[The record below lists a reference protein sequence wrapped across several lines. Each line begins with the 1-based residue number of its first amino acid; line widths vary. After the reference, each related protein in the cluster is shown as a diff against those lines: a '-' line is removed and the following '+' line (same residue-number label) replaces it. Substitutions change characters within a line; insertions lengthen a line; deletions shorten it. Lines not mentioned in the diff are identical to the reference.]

1 MLRPRVKGYPM
12 LCPRLNGLGGHPY
25 ATEMTQ
31 WRPSQT
37 YEIGEVAS
45 QTMTFCASC
54 GKEMQDEW
62 NSCPSCGTTK
72 GGGETVVS
80 APKIIQQPTPIEI
93 QHPPQD
99 GLITGSYILAAI
111 SIIFLPICFGPI
123 AVILA
128 AIASSRGDKRGI
140 TALIVAIACTIFGM
154 IAGAVVWS
162 MLEL

>member
-1 MLRPRVKGYPM
+1 
-12 LCPRLNGLGGHPY
+12 
-25 ATEMTQ
+25 
-31 WRPSQT
+31 
-37 YEIGEVAS
+37 
-45 QTMTFCASC
+45 MTFCASC

-72 GGGETVVS
+72 GGVETTVFL
-80 APKIIQQPTPIEI
+80 APKIIQQPTLIEI
-93 QHPPQD
+93 LHPPQD
-99 GLITGSYILAAI
+99 GLIIGSYILAAI
-111 SIIFLPICFGPI
+111 SIIILPICFGPI
-123 AVILA
+123 AIILA